1 MPAKWPA
8 FSAVADSRDV
18 PILLP
23 DLGVGDQ
30 PVRLGQW
37 LVESGDHVMEHDRVL
52 EVLVSGILFHV
63 ASPAEGTLRR
73 AIGHEGAR
81 LSAGETLG
89 YIDTSE

>member
-1 MPAKWPA
+1 MR
-8 FSAVADSRDV
+8 SNSRDV

-52 EVLVSGILFHV
+52 EVLVSGILFYV
-63 ASPAEGTLRR
+63 ASPAEGILRR
-73 AIGHEGAR
+73 TIDHEGAR

-89 YIDTSE
+89 FVDPVE